1 MAGLEFLN
9 DCCYQ
14 WTTCSSPCFY
24 HPVAGAVAVA
34 TAVETTTASVGK
46 VAAAAVVMATVA
58 MKAKAARGGMDDE
71 GGKGNDKT

>member
-1 MAGLEFLN
+1 M
-9 DCCYQ
+9 
-14 WTTCSSPCFY
+14 
-24 HPVAGAVAVA
+24 AVA

-71 GGKGNDKT
+71 GGKGNDFYENKSLLKRGRGGGINSALKLNKFF

>member
-1 MAGLEFLN
+1 
-9 DCCYQ
+9 
-14 WTTCSSPCFY
+14 
-24 HPVAGAVAVA
+24 VA